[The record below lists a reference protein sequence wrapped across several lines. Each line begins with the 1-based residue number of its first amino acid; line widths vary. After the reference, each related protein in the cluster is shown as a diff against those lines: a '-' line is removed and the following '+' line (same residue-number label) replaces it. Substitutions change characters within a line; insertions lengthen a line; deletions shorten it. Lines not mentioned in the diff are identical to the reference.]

1 MESNETYVEEKAL
14 LGACISSK
22 EMYYKISSRLD
33 AEDFQLPAHRIIFDN
48 IQELFNSGEA
58 INSMIFNDYLK
69 KKKLMQRVGGES
81 AMMEIYSYDPLPD
94 EVDYYINTV
103 KDKALSVRFFDLLST
118 IESDFKNKPVPDI
131 SEFIGD
137 AERKIINLASKR
149 RVSDF
154 KTTEEVVKSLQL
166 KIEDDFKMRQRL
178 NITQPYMTGYPTGYE
193 SIDRM
198 TGGFHPGD
206 LMILAAR
213 PGVGKSALALN
224 LGQKMAEGG
233 RPVAIFSLEMSAEQ
247 NILRILSMES
257 DLSTNEIQA
266 MKFDE
271 LGGNEKAFKLQIAI
285 NKINKEKIYIDDTS
299 ALRLSDIVVKTRKLK
314 AAEPQL
320 GLVIIDYLGLIT
332 APGRGNSSS
341 RQQEVS
347 DITRGLKTL
356 AKDLEVPILCL
367 AQLSRGVE
375 LRKVHKP
382 ILSDLRD
389 SGSIEQDA
397 DMVFFIYRA
406 DYYKNEQA
414 EDDEKPGR
422 YRKQAPQ
429 PEPEVT
435 SYEQNDGFSPTTLIL
450 SKNRSG
456 RIGEMDFQFDKVHCR
471 FNAVDNTISE
481 DDF

>member
-1 MESNETYVEEKAL
+1 MENTENYTEEKAL
-14 LGACISSK
+14 LGACIASK

-33 AEDFQLPAHRIIFDN
+33 SDDFQLPAHQLIFEN

-58 INSMIFNDYLK
+58 INRAIFRDYLQ
-69 KKKLMQRVGGES
+69 KKKLLERVGGEG
-81 AMMEIYSYDPLPD
+81 ALMEIFSYEPLPD
-94 EVDYYINTV
+94 EVEYYLNTV
-103 KDKALSVRFFDLLST
+103 KDKSLSIRFFKLIDQ
-118 IESDFKNKPVPDI
+118 IKSDFNNKPVKDI
-131 SEFIGD
+131 SEFIGN
-137 AERKIINLASKR
+137 AERQIIDIASTR

-154 KTTEEVVKSLQL
+154 KTTSEIVKSLKL

-178 NITQPYMTGYPTGYE
+178 NITQPYMTGYPTGFE

-224 LGQKMAEGG
+224 LGQRMAEGG
-233 RPVAIFSLEMSAEQ
+233 RPVALFSLEMSAEQ

-257 DLSTNEIQA
+257 GLSTNEIQA
-266 MKFDE
+266 MNFDE
-271 LGGNEKAFKLQIAI
+271 LGGSDKAFKLQIAI

-299 ALRLSDIVVKTRKLK
+299 ALKLTDIVVKTRKLK
-314 AAEPQL
+314 AAEPEL

-406 DYYKNEQA
+406 DYYKDEQSE
-414 EDDEKPGR
+414 EDSKPGR
-422 YRKQAPQ
+422 YRKQAPA
-429 PEPEVT
+429 PEPKIS
-435 SYEQNDGFSPTTLIL
+435 SYDQDSGFSPTTLIL

-471 FNAVDNTISE
+471 FNAVDNSLSE
-481 DDF
+481 EEM

>member
-1 MESNETYVEEKAL
+1 MDSNETYIEEKSL

-22 EMYYKISSRLD
+22 EMYYKISSRID
-33 AEDFQLPAHRIIFDN
+33 AEDFQLASHKIIFDN
-48 IQELFNSGEA
+48 IQEMRNNGDLVNA
-58 INSMIFNDYLK
+58 TIFRDSLN
-69 KKKLMQRVGGES
+69 KKKLLERVGGDMS
-81 AMMEIYSYDPLPD
+81 LMEIFSYEPLPD
-94 EVDYYINTV
+94 EVDCYINTV
-103 KDKALSVRFFDLLST
+103 KDKSLSVRFFALLNQ
-118 IESDFKNKPVPDI
+118 IESDFKNKAVPDI

-137 AERKIINLASKR
+137 AERKIIDIASRR

-154 KTTEEVVKSLQL
+154 KTTSEVVKSLKL
-166 KIEDDFKMRQRL
+166 KIDDDFKMRQRL
-178 NITQPYMTGYPTGYE
+178 NITQPYMTGYPTGFE
-193 SIDRM
+193 SVDRM

-233 RPVAIFSLEMSAEQ
+233 RPVAVFSLEMSAEQ

-257 DLSTNEIQA
+257 GLSTTEIQA
-266 MKFDE
+266 MNFDE
-271 LGGNEKAFKLQIAI
+271 LGGTDKAFKLQIAI
-285 NKINKEKIYIDDTS
+285 NKLNKEKIYIDDTS
-299 ALRLSDIVVKTRKLK
+299 ALKLNDIVVKTRKLK
-314 AAEPQL
+314 AAEPEL

-332 APGRGNSSS
+332 APGRGNSAS

-356 AKDLEVPILCL
+356 SKDLEIPVLCL

-375 LRKVHKP
+375 ARKVHKP

-406 DYYKNEQA
+406 DYYKDEEGG
-414 EDDEKPGR
+414 EDDKPGR
-422 YRKQAPQ
+422 YHKQMPER
-429 PEPEVT
+429 EPEVK
-435 SYEQNDGFSPTTLIL
+435 SYGQNNAFSPTTLIL

-456 RIGEMDFQFDKVHCR
+456 RIGEMEFQFDKVHCR
-471 FNAVDNTISE
+471 FNAVDNTIPE
-481 DDF
+481 EEM